1 MERIQIFTVID
12 MTETNVGRSGE
23 AKQRNQQANY
33 NTVVQTA
40 GLRVNPMPIALE
52 SKVDV
57 VDGIGFG
64 SSIKDKQ
71 RYWVF
76 TFQHEFENAL
86 NIDQLKD
93 DFDLVPVITGL
104 DETALINNSAFR
116 TKDSVE
122 TNIVFKFVDKEDLVL
137 LASIT
142 KKIIPSDPA
151 YSY

>member
-52 SKVDV
+52 SKVGV

-122 TNIVFKFVDKEDLVL
+122 TNIVFKFVDKEDLG
-137 LASIT
+137 T
-142 KKIIPSDPA
+142 DK
-151 YSY
+151 

>member
-52 SKVDV
+52 SKVGV

-104 DETALINNSAFR
+104 DETAMINNSAFR

-122 TNIVFKFVDKEDLVL
+122 TNIVFKFVDKENLGTD
-137 LASIT
+137 
-142 KKIIPSDPA
+142 K
-151 YSY
+151 

>member
-40 GLRVNPMPIALE
+40 GLRVNPMPISLE
-52 SKVDV
+52 SKVGV

-122 TNIVFKFVDKEDLVL
+122 TNIVFKFVDKENLGTD
-137 LASIT
+137 
-142 KKIIPSDPA
+142 K
-151 YSY
+151 

>member
-52 SKVDV
+52 SKVGV

-86 NIDQLKD
+86 NLDQLKD

-104 DETALINNSAFR
+104 DETAMINNSAFR

-122 TNIVFKFVDKEDLVL
+122 TNIVFKFVDKEDLG
-137 LASIT
+137 T
-142 KKIIPSDPA
+142 DK
-151 YSY
+151 

>member
-52 SKVDV
+52 SKVGV

-71 RYWVF
+71 RYCVF

-122 TNIVFKFVDKEDLVL
+122 TNIVFKFVDKEDLG
-137 LASIT
+137 T
-142 KKIIPSDPA
+142 DK
-151 YSY
+151 

>member
-52 SKVDV
+52 SKVGV

-86 NIDQLKD
+86 NLDQLKD

-104 DETALINNSAFR
+104 DETAMINNSAFR

-122 TNIVFKFVDKEDLVL
+122 TNIVFKFVDKENLGTD
-137 LASIT
+137 
-142 KKIIPSDPA
+142 K
-151 YSY
+151 

>member
-40 GLRVNPMPIALE
+40 ALRVSPMPIALE
-52 SKVDV
+52 CKVDV

-93 DFDLVPVITGL
+93 DFDLVPIITGL

-122 TNIVFKFVDKEDLVL
+122 TNIVFKFVDKEDLG
-137 LASIT
+137 T
-142 KKIIPSDPA
+142 DK
-151 YSY
+151 

>member
-23 AKQRNQQANY
+23 ARQRNQQANY

-52 SKVDV
+52 SKVGV

-86 NIDQLKD
+86 NIDQIKD

-104 DETALINNSAFR
+104 DETAMINNSAFR

-122 TNIVFKFVDKEDLVL
+122 TNIVFKFVDKEDLG
-137 LASIT
+137 T
-142 KKIIPSDPA
+142 DK
-151 YSY
+151 

>member
-52 SKVDV
+52 SKVGV

-122 TNIVFKFVDKEDLVL
+122 TNIVFKFVDKENLGTD
-137 LASIT
+137 
-142 KKIIPSDPA
+142 K
-151 YSY
+151 

>member
-86 NIDQLKD
+86 IIDQLKD

-122 TNIVFKFVDKEDLVL
+122 TNIVFKFVDKEDLG
-137 LASIT
+137 T
-142 KKIIPSDPA
+142 DK
-151 YSY
+151 

>member
-52 SKVDV
+52 SKVGV

-86 NIDQLKD
+86 NLDQLKD

-122 TNIVFKFVDKEDLVL
+122 TNIVFKFVDKENLGTD
-137 LASIT
+137 
-142 KKIIPSDPA
+142 K
-151 YSY
+151 

>member
-23 AKQRNQQANY
+23 AKQCNQQANY

-52 SKVDV
+52 SKVGV

-122 TNIVFKFVDKEDLVL
+122 TNIVFKFVDKEDLG
-137 LASIT
+137 T
-142 KKIIPSDPA
+142 DK
-151 YSY
+151 

>member
-1 MERIQIFTVID
+1 

-52 SKVDV
+52 SKVGV

-86 NIDQLKD
+86 NLDQLKD

-122 TNIVFKFVDKEDLVL
+122 TNIVFKFVDKEDLG
-137 LASIT
+137 T
-142 KKIIPSDPA
+142 DK
-151 YSY
+151 

>member
-1 MERIQIFTVID
+1 

-52 SKVDV
+52 SKVGV

-104 DETALINNSAFR
+104 DETAMINNSAFR

-122 TNIVFKFVDKEDLVL
+122 TNIVFKFVDKENLGTD
-137 LASIT
+137 
-142 KKIIPSDPA
+142 K
-151 YSY
+151 

>member
-52 SKVDV
+52 SKVGV

-104 DETALINNSAFR
+104 DETAMINNSAFR

-122 TNIVFKFVDKEDLVL
+122 TNIVFKFVDKEDLG
-137 LASIT
+137 T
-142 KKIIPSDPA
+142 DK
-151 YSY
+151 

>member
-52 SKVDV
+52 SKVGV
-57 VDGIGFG
+57 VDEIGFG

-122 TNIVFKFVDKEDLVL
+122 TNIVFKFVDKEDLG
-137 LASIT
+137 T
-142 KKIIPSDPA
+142 DK
-151 YSY
+151 

>member
-1 MERIQIFTVID
+1 MGRIQIFTVID

-122 TNIVFKFVDKEDLVL
+122 TNIVFKFVDKEDLG
-137 LASIT
+137 T
-142 KKIIPSDPA
+142 DK
-151 YSY
+151 

>member
-1 MERIQIFTVID
+1 

-52 SKVDV
+52 SKVGV

-93 DFDLVPVITGL
+93 DFDLVPIITGL

-122 TNIVFKFVDKEDLVL
+122 TNIVFKFVDKEDLG
-137 LASIT
+137 T
-142 KKIIPSDPA
+142 DK
-151 YSY
+151 

>member
-1 MERIQIFTVID
+1 

-52 SKVDV
+52 SKVGV

-86 NIDQLKD
+86 NLDQLKD

-122 TNIVFKFVDKEDLVL
+122 TNIVFKFVDKENLGTD
-137 LASIT
+137 
-142 KKIIPSDPA
+142 K
-151 YSY
+151 

>member
-12 MTETNVGRSGE
+12 MTETSVGRSGE

-122 TNIVFKFVDKEDLVL
+122 TNIVFKFVDKEDLG
-137 LASIT
+137 T
-142 KKIIPSDPA
+142 DK
-151 YSY
+151 

>member
-12 MTETNVGRSGE
+12 MTETNDGRSGE
-23 AKQRNQQANY
+23 SKQRNQHANY

-52 SKVDV
+52 CKVDV

-76 TFQHEFENAL
+76 TFQLEFENAL

-93 DFDLVPVITGL
+93 DFDLVPIITGL

-122 TNIVFKFVDKEDLVL
+122 TNIVFKFVDKEDLG
-137 LASIT
+137 T
-142 KKIIPSDPA
+142 DK
-151 YSY
+151 

>member
-52 SKVDV
+52 SKVGV

-86 NIDQLKD
+86 NIDQIKD

-122 TNIVFKFVDKEDLVL
+122 TNIVFKFVDKEDLG
-137 LASIT
+137 T
-142 KKIIPSDPA
+142 DK
-151 YSY
+151 

>member
-1 MERIQIFTVID
+1 

-52 SKVDV
+52 SKVGV

-104 DETALINNSAFR
+104 DETAMINNSAFR

-122 TNIVFKFVDKEDLVL
+122 TNIVFKFVDKEDLG
-137 LASIT
+137 T
-142 KKIIPSDPA
+142 DK
-151 YSY
+151 

>member
-12 MTETNVGRSGE
+12 MTDTNVGRSGE

-52 SKVDV
+52 CKVDV

-93 DFDLVPVITGL
+93 DFDLVPIITGL

-122 TNIVFKFVDKEDLVL
+122 TNIVFKFVDKEDLG
-137 LASIT
+137 T
-142 KKIIPSDPA
+142 DK
-151 YSY
+151 

>member
-52 SKVDV
+52 SKVGV

-93 DFDLVPVITGL
+93 DFDLVPIITGL

-122 TNIVFKFVDKEDLVL
+122 TNIVFKFVDKEDLG
-137 LASIT
+137 T
-142 KKIIPSDPA
+142 DK
-151 YSY
+151 

>member
-33 NTVVQTA
+33 NTVVKTA

-52 SKVDV
+52 CKVDV

-93 DFDLVPVITGL
+93 DFDLVPIITGL
-104 DETALINNSAFR
+104 DDTALINNSAFR

-122 TNIVFKFVDKEDLVL
+122 TNIVFKFVDKEDLG
-137 LASIT
+137 T
-142 KKIIPSDPA
+142 DK
-151 YSY
+151 

>member
-1 MERIQIFTVID
+1 

-52 SKVDV
+52 SKVGV

-86 NIDQLKD
+86 NLDQLKD

-104 DETALINNSAFR
+104 DETAMINNSAFR

-122 TNIVFKFVDKEDLVL
+122 TNIVFKFVDKENLGTD
-137 LASIT
+137 
-142 KKIIPSDPA
+142 K
-151 YSY
+151 

>member
-1 MERIQIFTVID
+1 

-52 SKVDV
+52 SKVGV

-122 TNIVFKFVDKEDLVL
+122 TNIVFKFVDKENLGTD
-137 LASIT
+137 
-142 KKIIPSDPA
+142 K
-151 YSY
+151 

>member
-33 NTVVQTA
+33 NTMVQTA
-40 GLRVNPMPIALE
+40 GLRVNPMPISLE
-52 SKVDV
+52 CKVDV

-93 DFDLVPVITGL
+93 DFDLVPIITGL

-122 TNIVFKFVDKEDLVL
+122 TNIVFKFVDKEDLG
-137 LASIT
+137 T
-142 KKIIPSDPA
+142 DK
-151 YSY
+151 

>member
-52 SKVDV
+52 SKVGV

-86 NIDQLKD
+86 NIDQIKD

-104 DETALINNSAFR
+104 DETAMINNSAFR

-122 TNIVFKFVDKEDLVL
+122 TNIVFKFVDKEDLG
-137 LASIT
+137 T
-142 KKIIPSDPA
+142 DK
-151 YSY
+151 

>member
-52 SKVDV
+52 SKVGV

-122 TNIVFKFVDKEDLVL
+122 TNIVFKFVDKENLGTD
-137 LASIT
+137 
-142 KKIIPSDPA
+142 KYII
-151 YSY
+151 

>member
-1 MERIQIFTVID
+1 

-52 SKVDV
+52 SKVGV

-122 TNIVFKFVDKEDLVL
+122 TNIVFKFVDKEDLG
-137 LASIT
+137 T
-142 KKIIPSDPA
+142 DK
-151 YSY
+151 

>member
-52 SKVDV
+52 SKVGV

-86 NIDQLKD
+86 NLDQLKD

-122 TNIVFKFVDKEDLVL
+122 TNIVFKFVDKEDLG
-137 LASIT
+137 T
-142 KKIIPSDPA
+142 DK
-151 YSY
+151 